1 MSIKEGLDKLGKDD
15 CHGNQHNTV
24 ITDKIGTSVI
34 ADIRESTMMANYDC
48 KN

>member
-24 ITDKIGTSVI
+24 ITDKIGRSVI
-34 ADIRESTMMANYDC
+34 AGIRESIKMANYDG